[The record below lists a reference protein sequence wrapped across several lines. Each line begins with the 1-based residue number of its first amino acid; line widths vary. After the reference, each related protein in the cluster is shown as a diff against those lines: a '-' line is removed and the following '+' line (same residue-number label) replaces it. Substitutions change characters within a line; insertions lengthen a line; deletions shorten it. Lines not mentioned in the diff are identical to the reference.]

1 MVASR
6 TDLRGLLRVLAYED
20 SFPDEYIG
28 PFLRDHP
35 NLRFEHIPYDTDGQ
49 ATSMLAEGAEPDVV
63 AACVEESLA
72 LLVAGGHLQP
82 VDVSRIPSWDRVFPV
97 FKGLPGVV
105 AGGEVWMVPVDSAP
119 TGLMFDTT
127 RGPAPTSFGDLFG
140 PDNRDPVAI
149 DTKPMIALHV
159 GALVLGIQHPP
170 SMSLEQLEIVT
181 DYFLDLKRSGRFP
194 YLWATHADI
203 ERLFRKRLIVA
214 STGFPG
220 DTRDLQRVGLP
231 VDFAIA
237 AEGPMLW
244 ACGFGLGSGCRN
256 LEGAYAFL
264 EFVLDPVSQ
273 QYLAAEMNFMVS
285 NAETARLAAADVRAS
300 AHLDAPLRF
309 GEADLPE
316 PPVHY
321 AAWLDAWQRILD
333 A

>member
-6 TDLRGLLRVLAYED
+6 TDLTGLLRVLAYED

-28 PFLRDHP
+28 PFLQAHP
-35 NLRFEHIPYDTDGQ
+35 NLRFEHIPYDTDAQ
-49 ATSMLAEGAEPDVV
+49 SNSMLAGGIEPDVV

-72 LLVAGGHLQP
+72 LVVAGGHLQP
-82 VDVSRIPSWDRVFPV
+82 LDPSRIPSWDHLFPI

-127 RGPAPTSFGDLFG
+127 RGPAPTSFGDLFRVVSRG
-140 PDNRDPVAI
+140 PVAV
-149 DTKPMIALHV
+149 DAKPMIALHV
-159 GALVLGIQHPP
+159 GALAMGIQHPP
-170 SMSLEQLEIVT
+170 AMSLEQLESVT
-181 DYFLDLKRSGRFP
+181 DFFLDLKRSGRFP
-194 YLWATHADI
+194 YLWATHGDI
-203 ERLFRKRLIVA
+203 ERLFRERLIVA

-244 ACGFGLGSGCRN
+244 ACGFGLGSRCRN
-256 LEGAYAFL
+256 EDAAYAFL

-273 QYLAAEMNFMVS
+273 GRLAADMDFMVS
-285 NAETARLAAADVRAS
+285 NTQTARLATADVRAR

-309 GEADLPE
+309 GESDLPE

-321 AAWLDAWQRILD
+321 AAWLEAWQRILD